1 MKIYLAGPMTGIKDF
16 NFPAFHKA
24 AKELRA
30 MGHEVFSPAEKDEE
44 TYGVDLFKG
53 SGDPD
58 KIGGMDF
65 KRVVLGIDL
74 AWICDNAQGIALMEG
89 WEKSTGAI
97 AESAVANALNI
108 PRFIQVDLGWLE
120 IDKTGRLTGKSIPHG
135 QHQTYQP

>member
-30 MGHEVFSPAEKDEE
+30 MGYKVFSPAEKDEE
-44 TYGVDLFKG
+44 TYGVNRFKG

-58 KIGGMDF
+58 KIGGMAF
-65 KRVVLGIDL
+65 KRVLLGIDL
-74 AWICDNAQGIALMEG
+74 KWICAQAQGIALMHG

-97 AESAVANALNI
+97 AESAVAVALDI
-108 PRFIQVDLGWLE
+108 PRFIQVALEWLE
-120 IDKTGRLTGKSIPHG
+120 IDKIGRLTGKSISHG